1 MASNEREN
9 TLRLRHRTLLAD
21 LGTTALRGRE
31 LDPLLNEAARLVAE
45 GMGTQF
51 CKILE
56 YRPEKGT
63 LLVRAGIGWRE
74 GVVGNLELEAD
85 TGSPAGYALQT
96 GLPVISNNLSA
107 ETRFRTP
114 QLLLDHGIE
123 RAMNVIIRG
132 DGRPFGVL
140 EADSQRGGVFVE
152 DDIAF
157 MQAAANLLGVAIE
170 RGRRENELRDALD
183 MQKVLR
189 QEADH
194 RIKNSLQL
202 VVSLLTL
209 QQSRVTAPEAAEALV
224 GAIARVRA
232 IAEAHRALQQS
243 TDQSAVS
250 LGGMLQHLCE
260 QITQLDPLIEVRCR
274 ADEDIKLDTDRAIP
288 LALIVTELLTN
299 ASRHA
304 YPEDHSGMVEA
315 EARIIDDTLQIT
327 VTDRGVGIGARGT
340 EPEGT
345 LGTSIVHA
353 LARQVGAE
361 INVSSG
367 AGQGTTVQ
375 VRLPTIPPR
384 RG

>member
-1 MASNEREN
+1 MAGKDDEN
-9 TLRLRHRTLLAD
+9 ALRLRHRTLIAD
-21 LGTTALRGRE
+21 LGTAALKSRE
-31 LDPLLNEAARLVAE
+31 LDPLLQEAARLVAE

-56 YRPEKGT
+56 YRPEKRT
-63 LLVRAGIGWRE
+63 LLVRAGVGWRE
-74 GVVGNLELEAD
+74 GVVGHAELEAD
-85 TGSPAGYALQT
+85 TGSPAGFALQT

-114 QLLLDHGIE
+114 QLLVEHGIE

-132 DGRPFGVL
+132 DDRPFGVL
-140 EADSQRGGVFVE
+140 EADSQRAGIFVE

-157 MQAAANLLGVAIE
+157 LQAAANLVGVAIE
-170 RGRRENELRDALD
+170 RGRRETELRDALD

-224 GAIARVRA
+224 GTISRVRA

-243 TDQSAVS
+243 TDLGAVS
-250 LGGMLQHLCE
+250 LGSMLQHLCD
-260 QITQLDPLIEVRCR
+260 QIAQLNPLIHVECN
-274 ADEDIKLDTDRAIP
+274 ADEAIKLDTERAIP

-299 ASRHA
+299 TARHA
-304 YPEDHSGMVEA
+304 YPEGQAGQVEVEA
-315 EARIIDDTLQIT
+315 AITGDQLQIT
-327 VTDRGVGIGARGT
+327 VHDRGAGMPTPAP
-340 EPEGT
+340 EPHAT
-345 LGTSIVHA
+345 LGMSIMHA

-361 INVSSG
+361 INVSS
-367 AGQGTTVQ
+367 APGQGTTVQ
-375 VRLPTIPPR
+375 LRLPVT
-384 RG
+384 G

>member
-1 MASNEREN
+1 MAGKDDEN
-9 TLRLRHRTLLAD
+9 VLRLRHRTLLAD
-21 LGTTALRGRE
+21 LGTTALKSRE
-31 LDPLLNEAARLVAE
+31 LDPLLQEAARLVAE

-56 YRPEKGT
+56 YRPEKRT
-63 LLVRAGIGWRE
+63 LLVRAGVGWRE
-74 GVVGNLELEAD
+74 GVVGHAELEAD
-85 TGSPAGYALQT
+85 TGSPAGFALQT

-114 QLLLDHGIE
+114 RLLVEHGIE

-132 DGRPFGVL
+132 DDRPFGVL
-140 EADSQRGGVFVE
+140 EADSQRAGIFVE

-157 MQAAANLLGVAIE
+157 LQAAANLVGVAIE
-170 RGRRENELRDALD
+170 RGRREIELREAVD
-183 MQKVLR
+183 MHKVLR

-224 GAIARVRA
+224 GTISRVRA

-243 TDQSAVS
+243 TELGAVS
-250 LGGMLQHLCE
+250 LGSMLQHLCD
-260 QITQLDPLIEVRCR
+260 QIAQLNPLIQVECN
-274 ADEDIKLDTDRAIP
+274 ADEAIKLDTERAIP

-299 ASRHA
+299 AARHA
-304 YPEDHSGMVEA
+304 YPEGQAGQVEVKA
-315 EARIIDDTLQIT
+315 VITGDQLQIT
-327 VTDRGVGIGARGT
+327 VRDKGAGMT
-340 EPEGT
+340 TPAPEPHGT
-345 LGTSIVHA
+345 LGTSIMHA

-361 INVSSG
+361 INVSS
-367 AGQGTTVQ
+367 APNQGTTVQ
-375 VRLPTIPPR
+375 LRLPVIV
-384 RG
+384 